1 MSQCSIAISF
11 QKILLHLIK
20 APYAI
25 VNACD
30 ELIVA
35 EETEQSNRLVTM
47 LVDSVPLLEL
57 SAIELNPLRRDLM
70 KDKLSDHLQ
79 QFANDVPSDS
89 IHLFGDDNQKQK
101 NQIAATNTALQKS
114 SAYHGSSQR
123 QFSRQSNWYQSKSN
137 RNLTKKLLCPRKEL
151 YSKEEGRLQ
160 SEHIHS

>member
-25 VNACD
+25 VNVCD

-35 EETEQSNRLVTM
+35 EETEQSNRLLTM

-114 SAYHGSSQR
+114 SA
-123 QFSRQSNWYQSKSN
+123 
-137 RNLTKKLLCPRKEL
+137 
-151 YSKEEGRLQ
+151 
-160 SEHIHS
+160 